1 MKISLENKHTTID
14 QRNKMFKILENNE
27 VISKSSFIINNWVLL
42 KECNKR
48 FN

>member
-27 VISKSSFIINNWVLL
+27 VISKSPQFSNKWVLL
-42 KECNKR
+42 KR
-48 FN
+48 M